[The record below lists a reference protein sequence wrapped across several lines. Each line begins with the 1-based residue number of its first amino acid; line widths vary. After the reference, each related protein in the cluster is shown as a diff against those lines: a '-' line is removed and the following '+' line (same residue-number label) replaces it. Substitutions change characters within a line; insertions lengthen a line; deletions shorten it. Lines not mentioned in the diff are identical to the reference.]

1 MQPSVTTFN
10 REAAMAKKNHHEGG
24 TIDST
29 DLATILRERQKS
41 NEAYPRVWTHNRP
54 RTWAEAVRSIFRIEP
69 PIHSK
74 HH

>member
-1 MQPSVTTFN
+1 MTK
-10 REAAMAKKNHHEGG
+10 RNHHEGGG

-29 DLATILRERQKS
+29 DIATVLRERKKTNTES
-41 NEAYPRVWTHNRP
+41 YPRVWTHNRP